1 MSETTINAVRGVLL
15 AVVTALVTAGV
26 IDPGLSDAI
35 VGVLSAVAVLVGVVA
50 IKRPKDSA

>member
-1 MSETTINAVRGVLL
+1 MSETTLNAVRGVLL

-35 VGVLSAVAVLVGVVA
+35 VGVLSALAVLVGVVA